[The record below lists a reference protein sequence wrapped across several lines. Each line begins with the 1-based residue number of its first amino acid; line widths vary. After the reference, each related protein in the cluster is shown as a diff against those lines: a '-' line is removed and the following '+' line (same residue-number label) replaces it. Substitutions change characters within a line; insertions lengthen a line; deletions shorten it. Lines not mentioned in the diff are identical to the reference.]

1 MTRHYTWLHLTDEA
15 SRGSLQLTRII
26 VLNKYRFILEA
37 VKKFLKKK
45 YKNIGNGL
53 WYGSEFSAYIFNLNN
68 LTHVYSIY
76 NKNI

>member
-53 WYGSEFSAYIFNLNN
+53 
-68 LTHVYSIY
+68 
-76 NKNI
+76 